1 MCFVVLLFVVCFYV
15 KNIFRK
21 LILAVIKKVLPLQS
35 NSEIGALAQL
45 VEQRTENP
53 CVPSSILGGTTIR
66 KVVAVSDI
74 FLYYRINFN
83 YSCSAAYSLILRYN
97 KINCS
102 SLLRDIHTGCC
113 PNVEKMIFAII
124 NIFILKY

>member
-1 MCFVVLLFVVCFYV
+1 MSFAVFLFVVCFYV

-74 FLYYRINFN
+74 FLSHRINFN
-83 YSCSAAYSLILRYN
+83 YSCSAAYSLILHCN
-97 KINCS
+97 TINS
-102 SLLRDIHTGCC
+102 VFLLKNIYTGCY
-113 PNVEKMIFAII
+113 PSVEKIIFAII

>member
-21 LILAVIKKVLPLQS
+21 LILVVIKKVLPLQS

-66 KVVAVSDI
+66 KVVAVSDT

-83 YSCSAAYSLILRYN
+83 YSCSAAYSLILHYN
-97 KINCS
+97 KINCFP
-102 SLLRDIHTGCC
+102 LLRNIHTGCC
-113 PNVEKMIFAII
+113 PNVEKIDICD
-124 NIFILKY
+124 N

>member
-1 MCFVVLLFVVCFYV
+1 MSFVVLLFVVCFYV

-66 KVVAVSDI
+66 KVVALSDI

-83 YSCSAAYSLILRYN
+83 YSCSAAYSLILHCN
-97 KINCS
+97 TINS
-102 SLLRDIHTGCC
+102 VFFAKDIYTDCC
-113 PNVEKMIFAII
+113 PNFEKIIFAII

>member
-1 MCFVVLLFVVCFYV
+1 MLLFVVCFYV

-74 FLYYRINFN
+74 FLYYRINFKVMVVRSHIALF
-83 YSCSAAYSLILRYN
+83 YITIRLTVSL
-97 KINCS
+97 C
-102 SLLRDIHTGCC
+102 
-113 PNVEKMIFAII
+113 
-124 NIFILKY
+124 